1 MMISNNT
8 KVLPPILRLR
18 DGGEICHSFALYFS
32 SVGVNSANFEL
43 LIILRS
49 DYQFLRG
56 FNFGLET
63 RQYALRHFEFGG
75 SCCVI
80 AILCSD

>member
-32 SVGVNSANFEL
+32 SVVVNSTNFEL

-56 FNFGLET
+56 LNFGLEA
-63 RQYALRHFEFGG
+63 RQYTLGHFEFGG